1 MEDFVV
7 VDVGPGGMG
16 RLELLLGLGGEFIL
30 RIEGP
35 LVSGVGRE
43 EEEEEEEEVGGGDE
57 VLLRSEGP
65 GGGLVPRIL
74 SRLLIG

>member
-1 MEDFVV
+1 
-7 VDVGPGGMG
+7 MG

-43 EEEEEEEEVGGGDE
+43 EEEEEEEVGGGDE
-57 VLLRSEGP
+57 VLLRREGP